1 MPFPTRLL
9 TEGEEIVIDTRP
21 HWIALVGPVIV
32 TILIVVAEILAL
44 THVHGHS
51 GAKSVLRWLLAGGGL
66 VLFLVYPVR
75 MFIKWATSHFVITT
89 QRLVHRVGLIA
100 HGSMEIPLS
109 RITDVR
115 FDQNI
120 LQRMIG
126 AGTLVIESAGERGSE
141 AFDNVRRPEFIQK
154 TLYERA
160 RAGERQAAAPPAPA
174 AASPAEELA
183 RLADLRDRGVLS
195 EEEFQ
200 AQKARLL
207 GS

>member
-9 TEGEEIVIDTRP
+9 TEGEEIVVDTRP
-21 HWIALVGPVIV
+21 HWIALVGPVLV
-32 TILIVVAEILAL
+32 TIVLVVAEVLAL
-44 THVHGHS
+44 THIHGHS
-51 GAKSVLRWLLAGGGL
+51 GARSILRWVLAGAGL
-66 VLFLVYPVR
+66 LLFLAYPVR
-75 MFIKWATSHFVITT
+75 TFIKWATSHFVITT

-160 RAGERQAAAPPAPA
+160 RAGERQAAAPAAP

-200 AQKARLL
+200 AQKSRLL

>member
-1 MPFPTRLL
+1 L
-9 TEGEEIVIDTRP
+9 TEGEDLVIDTRP
-21 HWIALVGPVIV
+21 HWIALVGPALV
-32 TILIVVAEILAL
+32 TIL
-44 THVHGHS
+44 
-51 GAKSVLRWLLAGGGL
+51 LLAGLIGAL
-66 VLFLVYPVR
+66 VKIDSSIGKLVVAGAVVILFLLYPVR
-75 MFIKWATSHFVITT
+75 AFVRWATSHFVITT
-89 QRLVHRVGLIA
+89 QRLVHRVGLVA

-120 LQRMIG
+120 LQRLIN
-126 AGTLVIESAGERGSE
+126 AGTLIVESAGERGRE
-141 AFDNVRRPEFIQK
+141 VFDNIRRPEYIQK

-160 RAGERQAAAPPAPA
+160 RAGEAQPTGAAPR
-174 AASPAEELA
+174 ASTAEELS

-207 GS
+207 GGS